1 MEVKFEGSHA
11 SYNNNQ
17 AFNFQIY
24 LELGYVPLWKES
36 LHRKGKRKDVT
47 VNRNAGGP
55 LFAWHSSPLVGES
68 IVAKG
73 AHRAA
78 SSSVVIFHFS
88 TPSGGDTVVTLS
100 YFGKQKKQPPS
111 RHAKKKTERKK
122 ANRAADGG
130 FSFFLHL
137 LFLVYYVSVDVVYC
151 CCFSTESADISIEK

>member
-100 YFGKQKKQPPS
+100 YFGKQKKQSPS
-111 RHAKKKTERKK
+111 RHAKKKKQKEKRRTELLMVVS
-122 ANRAADGG
+122 AFFYIS
-130 FSFFLHL
+130 FSW
-137 LFLVYYVSVDVVYC
+137 
-151 CCFSTESADISIEK
+151 STMFPST